1 MKNFSKKLKS
11 LIFSKEFF
19 LHKIFGRLRYL
30 FLGKQEVLYIDYT
43 KIISGWY
50 RYYLPEIFALLIM
63 LGLPLLS
70 QVNVDILSVSG
81 SAALTVFILLFSHDI
96 YIVFNRNIDRILIIE
111 KTLFLNNYKMI
122 QEIPLQ
128 EIVSADT
135 HKLISGK
142 KNHVYCLEL
151 WSKNNNRYLLA
162 YMPYTSYLLAEEQAD
177 KITKFLNSGKLYFKI
192 INRKIVYKLLAL
204 PFFYL
209 YLMSAF
215 PERMTE
221 LFYLLRIH

>member
-1 MKNFSKKLKS
+1 MKKFFKKLKY
-11 LIFSKEFF
+11 LIFNKEF
-19 LHKIFGRLRYL
+19 LLYKIFGKLRYL
-30 FLGKQEVLYIDYT
+30 LFGKQEVLYIDYT

-70 QVNVDILSVSG
+70 QVNSG
-81 SAALTVFILLFSHDI
+81 TLNALGFATLTVFILLFSHDV
-96 YIVFNRNIDRILIIE
+96 YVVFNRNIDRVLIIE
-111 KTLFLNNYKMI
+111 KTLFLSNYKMI

-128 EIVSADT
+128 KIVSAGT
-135 HKLISGK
+135 HKLVGGK
-142 KNHVYCLEL
+142 NDVYCLEL
-151 WSKNNNRYLLA
+151 WSKNNNSYLLA
-162 YMPYTSYLLAEEQAD
+162 NMPYTSYSLAEEQAD
-177 KITKFLNSGKLYFKI
+177 KITKFLNSGKLYFEI